1 MKPEISAPTPILI
14 CTSSA
19 VALER
24 TEEIQPERLPEHISS
39 YNSDRIKAEFELPD
53 EGLNL
58 AVHLD
63 NLEKTYVLEA
73 LRLTAGN
80 QTKAADLLQMQVRS
94 LRHLLDKH
102 DIRSLS
108 AQMRSQ
114 D

>member
-1 MKPEISAPTPILI
+1 MLVFLWMMQLWFWKTF
-14 CTSSA
+14 TD
-19 VALER
+19 
-24 TEEIQPERLPEHISS
+24 TWKW
-39 YNSDRIKAEFELPD
+39 DKAEFELPD

-102 DIRSLS
+102 SIRNLS
-108 AQMRSQ
+108 AQMRSGE
-114 D
+114 